1 MELSLS
7 KRKEIGQTHVPKLH
21 EVIAAASVTKNWRE
35 TIAALTWNSDT
46 VSYLCKNYTW
56 ESTPT
61 QEIALLW
68 WGSSRCIWVMVR
80 VWLQILLVHLLET
93 VLRGWAI
100 TKVIVCVLHLLRW
113 QVQFQK
119 VTQRVSHFVMFSERQ
134 QKVLCYALSKTTKS
148 TVLCTFKDNKKYCIK
163 NLQIQ
168 QKLLLWNFK
177 DNKKYSYGASKTTKR
192 TVLWT
197 FKDNND
203 NKKYCVMD
211 LQQRQKV
218 LCFGPS
224 KITKSTVMDCQRQQK
239 AMCYGHSKTTK
250 STMLWT
256 LKDNNDN
263 KKYCVI
269 NLQQQQKVLYFGP
282 SKITKSNC
290 YELSKTTENNVLW
303 ILKDNKKYCVM
314 DTQRQQW

>member
-7 KRKEIGQTHVPKLH
+7 KRKEIGQTHVPKIH

-148 TVLCTFKDNKKYCIK
+148 TALRTFKYNKNY
-163 NLQIQ
+163 
-168 QKLLLWNFK
+168 
-177 DNKKYSYGASKTTKR
+177 
-192 TVLWT
+192 
-197 FKDNND
+197 
-203 NKKYCVMD
+203 
-211 LQQRQKV
+211 
-218 LCFGPS
+218 
-224 KITKSTVMDCQRQQK
+224 
-239 AMCYGHSKTTK
+239 CYGTSKTTK
-250 STMLWT
+250 STVMELQRQQQELCYGLSKTTMTTKSTVLWIF
-256 LKDNNDN
+256 NND
-263 KKYCVI
+263 KKYCVLD
-269 NLQQQQKVLYFGP
+269 LQ
-282 SKITKSNC
+282 
-290 YELSKTTENNVLW
+290 
-303 ILKDNKKYCVM
+303 
-314 DTQRQQW
+314 R